1 MSLKKIDLAYWFF
14 FFFSLLV
21 FEALYYTMTINTK
34 TKNNFV
40 IIENL
45 ENLKLLNNEIDTLLN
60 KKLQTIN
67 DEIVQEILD
76 DINQRIALL
85 HNENLSTI
93 ETNDISTK
101 LHHITSTFRIK
112 MSLLESFQAHNN
124 ALIEAYNELYL
135 RQANINK
142 RYYFSPISQVANTI
156 VVEFSKST
164 YSNSSWIYSFDK
176 NIKSFENLVEMNKLT
191 DQELVLFLKYAAIQ

>member
-21 FEALYYTMTINTK
+21 FGALYYTMTINTK

-135 RQANINK
+135 RQTNINK

-176 NIKSFENLVEMNKLT
+176 NIKSFENLVEINKLT
-191 DQELVLFLKYAAIQ
+191 DQELGLFLKYAAIQ

>member
-14 FFFSLLV
+14 FFFSLLI
-21 FEALYYTMTINTK
+21 FGALYFTMTINTR

-60 KKLQTIN
+60 KKLQIIN
-67 DEIVQEILD
+67 DEIIQETLEN
-76 DINQRIALL
+76 INQRIALL

-93 ETNDISTK
+93 EVNDIARMFN
-101 LHHITSTFRIK
+101 HITATFRTK
-112 MSLLESFQAHNN
+112 MSHLESFQKHNN

-156 VVEFSKST
+156 VVEFAKST
-164 YSNSSWIYSFDK
+164 YSRSSWISNFDK
-176 NIKSFENLVEMNKLT
+176 NIKSFQNLIEINALT
-191 DQELVLFLKYAAIQ
+191 DEELTLFLKYAM